1 MRLPIQTQQYSTW
14 NTIAKEI
21 EPKRRTKFELSGLG
35 DICIKEQTSKDE
47 HPFEVNNNERN
58 KAKQIIVSKRQQPI
72 LSKPKQLDLS
82 IPRECYVSSAM
93 TIEELRHEYL
103 YRHPTKKRIAR
114 GKWKHWFLFQLGEE
128 SLCIAPPLESSGSP
142 TASISCTVSSSSGY
156 SDTSSTANI
165 IATKGNESTFS
176 KYCLSNVSKDH
187 SMTKKNDFNKLTA
200 TAVEKSAVA
209 MLTDRPKIM
218 AKNEMLKRWKETK
231 MTTNG
236 DTDTDAG
243 TTSTNVTTTI
253 GLKQKKQVSVKEQAT
268 SQQPTPSK
276 VGPSSIP
283 TNQNKLTTS
292 LRSTRKSTYK
302 QRRLSSYDLH
312 TSMSKQMS
320 APTQKH
326 SSIEKMTPRPITVN
340 AKSVNNET
348 RTDGKI
354 LPLKKESK
362 VNSDSANCLQKATPE
377 KKVAMMNK
385 KRIKL
390 SRLGR
395 KSLSS
400 KMEPSLQPACH
411 FPRQEKATVG
421 NKLTVTQTT
430 SKISRLS
437 RHSLPGRR
445 LPQDPLLVVASPK
458 LEMAPSK
465 ATAKNKS
472 DLKVTQKKTS
482 PNAKN
487 KCATFNQ
494 PSQAEPLPVLSK
506 AYQSKMSAERMGQM
520 RQSRRMSRQSIG

>member
-1 MRLPIQTQQYSTW
+1 
-14 NTIAKEI
+14 
-21 EPKRRTKFELSGLG
+21 
-35 DICIKEQTSKDE
+35 
-47 HPFEVNNNERN
+47 
-58 KAKQIIVSKRQQPI
+58 
-72 LSKPKQLDLS
+72 
-82 IPRECYVSSAM
+82 
-93 TIEELRHEYL
+93 
-103 YRHPTKKRIAR
+103 
-114 GKWKHWFLFQLGEE
+114 
-128 SLCIAPPLESSGSP
+128 
-142 TASISCTVSSSSGY
+142 
-156 SDTSSTANI
+156 
-165 IATKGNESTFS
+165 
-176 KYCLSNVSKDH
+176 
-187 SMTKKNDFNKLTA
+187 MTKKNDFNKLTA

-292 LRSTRKSTYK
+292 LRSTRKSTYKQRRLSSYDLHTSMSKQMSDSDTNAGTTSTNVTTITGLKQKKQESVKEQVTPQQPTPWKVGPSSVPTNQNTFTTTLRSTRKSTYK